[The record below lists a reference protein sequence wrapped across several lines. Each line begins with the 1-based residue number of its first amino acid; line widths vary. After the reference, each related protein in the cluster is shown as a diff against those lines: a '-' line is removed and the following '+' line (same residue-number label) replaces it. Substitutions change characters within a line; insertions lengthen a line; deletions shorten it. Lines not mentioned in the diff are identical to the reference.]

1 MGAATWQPEVP
12 RDRSHSL
19 LSAVLP
25 RLPGG
30 CWHQGPGRPIPV
42 PARACA
48 PYRLRSASTRD
59 PFCIVA
65 TAHRRLCRATRAR
78 GFMVGHSARERGRGR
93 AVSTQGSAS
102 VGPSST
108 SCPGAHS
115 LGRMPSAA
123 APCLLSSS
131 LLTVF
136 LHKLQTYP
144 KTWSMTLEGSP
155 RPTLQQP
162 LQSQG
167 PPRCRAPSGPRGFTV
182 PEAAATCQAGPP
194 RPSLGAPHSQ
204 HPSHSSEFFL

>member
-65 TAHRRLCRATRAR
+65 MAHRRLCRATRAQ
-78 GFMVGHSARERGRGR
+78 GFMVGHSAGEGGGGERSAPRG
-93 AVSTQGSAS
+93 APQSA
-102 VGPSST
+102 PRQ
-108 SCPGAHS
+108 PAAQA
-115 LGRMPSAA
+115 PSAA

-144 KTWSMTLEGSP
+144 KTWSVTLEGSP

-167 PPRCRAPSGPRGFTV
+167 PPKGRAPSGPRGFAV
-182 PEAAATCQAGPP
+182 REAAATCQAGPA